1 MNATVHYQ
9 ARAQQRAI
17 TPGMT
22 EVILNLGRSNGKGD
36 LVLTGRRD
44 LKQEIQSKKEELR
57 ILEKM
62 LAHGGAGIAVI
73 NDTLITCF
81 HRHKK
86 FKRSRTRNQ

>member
-1 MNATVHYQ
+1 MNSTAHFQ